1 MNKRLEIKNEN
12 VEMKARRCFKLVNG
26 KPIGF
31 NKEDMINL
39 NKFIEVCAKI
49 YRLNN
54 DKKKKWFSPLIF
66 LRFQI
71 FFQL

>member
-12 VEMKARRCFKLVNG
+12 KELNAKRCFKLVSG

-31 NKEDMINL
+31 NKEDVINL

-54 DKKKKWFSPLIF
+54 DKKKMKEE
-66 LRFQI
+66 
-71 FFQL
+71 

>member
-12 VEMKARRCFKLVNG
+12 KELNAKRCFKLING

-39 NKFIEVCAKI
+39 HKFIQVCEKI
-49 YRLNN
+49 YRLNEDN
-54 DKKKKWFSPLIF
+54 KKKKEE
-66 LRFQI
+66 
-71 FFQL
+71 

>member
-12 VEMKARRCFKLVNG
+12 KELNAKRCFKLING

-39 NKFIEVCAKI
+39 HKFIQVCEKI

-54 DKKKKWFSPLIF
+54 DKKKKKEE
-66 LRFQI
+66 
-71 FFQL
+71 

>member
-1 MNKRLEIKNEN
+1 MDKRLEIKNEN

-54 DKKKKWFSPLIF
+54 D
-66 LRFQI
+66 
-71 FFQL
+71 

>member
-12 VEMKARRCFKLVNG
+12 KELNAKRCFKLING

-39 NKFIEVCAKI
+39 NKFIEGGNRFGKNLNTNE
-49 YRLNN
+49 RLN
-54 DKKKKWFSPLIF
+54 KVS
-66 LRFQI
+66 
-71 FFQL
+71 

>member
-12 VEMKARRCFKLVNG
+12 KELNAKRCLKLVSG

-54 DKKKKWFSPLIF
+54 DKKKMKEE
-66 LRFQI
+66 
-71 FFQL
+71 

>member
-1 MNKRLEIKNEN
+1 MDKRLEIKNEN
-12 VEMKARRCFKLVNG
+12 KELNAKRCFKLVSG

-54 DKKKKWFSPLIF
+54 DKKKMKEE
-66 LRFQI
+66 
-71 FFQL
+71 

>member
-1 MNKRLEIKNEN
+1 MKSKGGQYIGNKRLEIKNEN
-12 VEMKARRCFKLVNG
+12 LEMKASRCFKLVNG

-39 NKFIEVCAKI
+39 NKFIEVCVKI

-54 DKKKKWFSPLIF
+54 DKKKMKEE
-66 LRFQI
+66 
-71 FFQL
+71 

>member
-12 VEMKARRCFKLVNG
+12 KELNAKRFFKLING

-54 DKKKKWFSPLIF
+54 DKKKMKEE
-66 LRFQI
+66 
-71 FFQL
+71 